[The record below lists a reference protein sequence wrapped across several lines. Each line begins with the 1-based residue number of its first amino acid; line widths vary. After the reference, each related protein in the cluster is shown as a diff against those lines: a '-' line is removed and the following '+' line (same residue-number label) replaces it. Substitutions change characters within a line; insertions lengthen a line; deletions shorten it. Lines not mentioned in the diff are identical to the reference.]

1 MTGTT
6 SSTQDKNLRIAIT
19 GSLVLHGLLFLLLAW
34 MFAGDAAHRLWK
46 QSAAAP
52 KEKEVM
58 LLFPD
63 QILLPPKEEKD
74 KEAEKEKAKKKDEE
88 PKKKEIPPP
97 PPLKPDQYLRTTQ
110 NQTATEAPKRP
121 AYISDRNTTAATKK
135 APSPDA
141 SPAETLPSMDG
152 MKTVALE
159 LVDRE
164 YRGGEVREDT
174 APPSPGLPAKP
185 NTMTTPLPVAPPTI
199 LKPKDNS
206 QSPREEQPKK
216 QEARPAAQ
224 MAQAPTP
231 ESKPQQQPPQ
241 AMPPPPAPAPDQP
254 QPPTEPTD
262 KPAEPAAQKVAL
274 AKPVT
279 SPLSR
284 LLDEADKELAREDKN
299 RLSIELKKAEA
310 VTPQNGLPQP
320 QPQMQPQAKVDTPP
334 PTPQA
339 PAPPTPARE
348 VAQTP
353 PESPMKP
360 SPKSLPMMSE
370 PLDRPPPGM
379 QDPNAYVPYTRT
391 TRTKSTIST
400 KGDVPSVDAI
410 ESPKGRYTRQVEGQ
424 IGKLWH
430 RYSSFRRDTG
440 PGRLEISFYVT
451 KKGKVE
457 SVVIQDDKKS
467 NVVLT
472 EFSLRAVRDAEIP
485 PMPADVYPELPEFDP
500 NRLRFDFSFT
510 VSPP

>member
-1 MTGTT
+1 MTGSP
-6 SSTQDKNLRIAIT
+6 SSTHDKNLRIAIT
-19 GSLVLHGLLFLLLAW
+19 GSLVVHALLFMLLAW
-34 MFAGDAAHRLWK
+34 MFAGDAAQRLWR
-46 QSAAAP
+46 QTATPP

-63 QILLPPKEEKD
+63 QIMLPPKEEKE
-74 KEAEKEKAKKKDEE
+74 KEAEKEKAKKEEE
-88 PKKKEIPPP
+88 PQKKEIPPP

-141 SPAETLPSMDG
+141 SPAETLPSTDG

-159 LVDRE
+159 MVDRE
-164 YRGGEVREDT
+164 YRGGEVREDS
-174 APPSPGLPAKP
+174 APPSPASTAKP
-185 NTMTTPLPVAPPTI
+185 ETMTRPLPVAPPSI
-199 LKPKDNS
+199 LKPKDNAPAP
-206 QSPREEQPKK
+206 QEEQPK
-216 QEARPAAQ
+216 QQDARPAPQ
-224 MAQAPTP
+224 MAQAPAP
-231 ESKPQQQPPQ
+231 ESKPQQPAP
-241 AMPPPPAPAPDQP
+241 PPPPAPEQP
-254 QPPTEPTD
+254 QPPTEPTE
-262 KPAEPAAQKVAL
+262 KPADPAQQKVAL

-279 SPLSR
+279 SPLAR

-310 VTPQNGLPQP
+310 VAPQDGLPQP
-320 QPQMQPQAKVDTPP
+320 QPQMQAQAKVDTPP
-334 PTPQA
+334 PTPQT
-339 PAPPTPARE
+339 PAPTPPARD

-353 PESPMKP
+353 PEPQTKP
-360 SPKSLPMMSE
+360 VPKALPVMSE
-370 PLDRPPPGM
+370 PLERPPPGM
-379 QDPNAYVPYTRT
+379 RDPNAYVPYTRT
-391 TRTKSTIST
+391 TKTKSTIST
-400 KGDVPSVDAI
+400 RGDVPSVDAI
-410 ESPKGRYTRQVEGQ
+410 ASPKGRYTRQVEGQ

-457 SVVIQDDKKS
+457 SVVIQDAKQS

-485 PMPADVYPELPEFDP
+485 PMPAEVYPELPEFDP
-500 NRLRFDFSFT
+500 NRLRFDFTFT
-510 VSPP
+510 VAPR